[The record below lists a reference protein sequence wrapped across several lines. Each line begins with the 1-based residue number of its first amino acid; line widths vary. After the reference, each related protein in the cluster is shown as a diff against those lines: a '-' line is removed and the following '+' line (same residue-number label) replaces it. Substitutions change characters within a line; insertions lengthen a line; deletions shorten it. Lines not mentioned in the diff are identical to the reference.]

1 MVGQEVGLS
10 PWHDV
15 TQERIDQFAQ
25 ATGDF
30 QFIHTD
36 PERAAAE
43 GPFGGTIAH
52 GFLLLSMLSTMAFES
67 LHDIEGTSW
76 KVNVGFDK
84 VRFMTPVNAGMRIR
98 GRFGLAHFN
107 DRASGIIE
115 INYSATVEIENVSR
129 PALTAEWLTLAMPD
143 RTRRKT

>member
-10 PWHDV
+10 PWYDI

-36 PERAAAE
+36 PVRAAAE

-52 GFLLLSMLSTMAFES
+52 GFLLVSMLSTMAFAS
-67 LHDIEGTSW
+67 LHDIEGTAS

-84 VRFMTPVNAGMRIR
+84 LRFMTPVNVGSRVR
-98 GRFGLAHFN
+98 GRFELALFN
-107 DRASGIIE
+107 DRPSGIIE
-115 INYSATVEIENVSR
+115 INYNATVEIENVSR
-129 PALTAEWLTLAMPD
+129 PALTAE
-143 RTRRKT
+143 